1 MRQILWGIK
10 KPLHF
15 YTNFSETLT
24 KFYINTRRMT
34 AGNTTSLRPMQWLEE
49 CSTYYEE
56 EHSLSHGAKGFK
68 DTLLK
73 VFKIE

>member
-34 AGNTTSLRPMQWLEE
+34 AGNTTSLRPMAGRMFYMEGNIHVLRFNFAK
-49 CSTYYEE
+49 
-56 EHSLSHGAKGFK
+56 LSYRQDKG
-68 DTLLK
+68 
-73 VFKIE
+73 I